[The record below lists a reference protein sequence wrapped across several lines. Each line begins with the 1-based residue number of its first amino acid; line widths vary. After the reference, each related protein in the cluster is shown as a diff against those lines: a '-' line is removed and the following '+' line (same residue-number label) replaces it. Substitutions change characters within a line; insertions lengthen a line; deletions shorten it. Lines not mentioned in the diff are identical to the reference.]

1 LAAVL
6 TAGCSSSSGG
16 GAAVASLGHG
26 SGSASHPAAGKASP
40 LAYSRCM
47 RQHGVTKFPDP
58 DSNGQLR
65 IAAGPGTGIDP
76 ESAVFKAAQQACKS
90 LEPTPPAGQRK
101 KMYGALLKFAQCMR
115 KHGVAKF
122 PDPQPDGSLRIEAR
136 KGDVTMDP
144 NGSVFRNAQH
154 ACQHFMPGGGP
165 GGVSTNGGS

>member
-6 TAGCSSSSGG
+6 TAGCSSSSGD

-115 KHGVAKF
+115 KHGIQDF
-122 PDPQPDGSLRIEAR
+122 PDPQDGRLLVPRDRINVNSPQFKSAL
-136 KGDVTMDP
+136 
-144 NGSVFRNAQH
+144 NACRDAGH
-154 ACQHFMPGGGP
+154 VGGG
-165 GGVSTNGGS
+165 SENGDG